1 MSGVEILSA
10 LIAAIAIYIAYQ
22 QWSTNKLRL
31 KHELYDRR
39 FKVYKAVQIHLSHVL
54 THAKIGGEETAA
66 LANAMQDARFLMN
79 EKMHNYI
86 HEIYIKSIKMRS
98 KQEQYKDL
106 PVGDERSKLV
116 EEEHENL
123 GWLTDQLPKLH
134 IVFGPFLKL
143 SK

>member
-22 QWSTNKLRL
+22 QWSTNKSRL

-39 FKVYKAVQIHLSHVL
+39 FKIYKAVQIHLSHVL
-54 THAKIGGEETAA
+54 THAKIDDEKIAA
-66 LANAMQDARFLMN
+66 LGNAMQDARFLMN
-79 EKMHNYI
+79 EKIYEYI

-98 KQEQYKDL
+98 KQEQYKGI
-106 PVGDERSKLV
+106 PVGDKRSKLV

-123 GWLTDQLPKLH
+123 EWLTDQLPKLH
-134 IVFGPFLKL
+134 IVFGLFLKL